1 MRKQAN
7 HNYFYFTKK
16 ERRGTVV
23 LLIIITVLILIPFFY
38 PLIIKEKVIP
48 VNTYT
53 DDIARLSL
61 LEDSGKNKKRFFNE
75 EQYEY
80 QRSYSDDVTSNTAL
94 FYFDPNNA
102 SASVWEKLGVKPKTI
117 STIQNFTSK
126 GGKFR
131 EAADLK
137 RIWGLSPVL
146 ADKLIPYVRIA
157 TRSPSTEFTY
167 EKKVYPVNV
176 NTFRKKGYAP
186 VDINAADSGSFTS
199 LPGIGDKLSR
209 RIIKYRD
216 KLGGFYSADQVGETF
231 GLPDSTFKR
240 IRSSL
245 VQGNV
250 PVKKINI
257 NTATVDELK
266 AHPYIRYHLANVII
280 QYREQHGKYN
290 VLEQLRNIMIV
301 TDSIYKK
308 VSPYL
313 TTGYTN
319 NR

>member
-23 LLIIITVLILIPFFY
+23 LLIIITILILIPFFY

-48 VNTYT
+48 VDTYA
-53 DDIARLSL
+53 DDIARLAL
-61 LEDSGKNKKRFFNE
+61 LEDSGKNKKQLFDND
-75 EQYEY
+75 QYHY
-80 QRSYSDDVTSNTAL
+80 QRTYTADVTSNTAL
-94 FYFDPNNA
+94 FYFDPNNT
-102 SASVWEKLGVKPKTI
+102 SASDWEKLGVKSKTI

-131 EAADLK
+131 EAKDIK

-146 ADKLIPYVRIA
+146 ADKLIPYVRIG

-167 EKKVYPVNV
+167 EKKVYPVNLT
-176 NTFRKKGYAP
+176 TFRKKEYAP
-186 VDINAADSGSFTS
+186 VDINASDSGSFTS

-216 KLGGFYSADQVGETF
+216 KLGGFYSAEQVGETF
-231 GLPDSTFKR
+231 GLPDTTFRK

-245 VQGNV
+245 VQSNV
-250 PVKKINI
+250 QVKQINI

-280 QYREQHGKYN
+280 QYREQHGKFN
-290 VLEQLRNIMIV
+290 TVDQIRNIMIV
-301 TDSIYKK
+301 TDSMYKK

-313 TTGYTN
+313 TTVQ
-319 NR
+319 